1 MQIESSKPIIS
12 LQNISVSFDDQ
23 FILKDITAD
32 IKKGD
37 YVGIVGPNGS
47 GKTTLLKI
55 ILGTLK
61 PTQGTV
67 KIFDTAIEDF
77 RQREEIGYVP
87 QRSTQSE
94 FNFPATVEEVVESG
108 RAARVKLFGD
118 FGPKDRQAI
127 ETAFEVTELRGQRHQ
142 LISELSG
149 GQRQR
154 VFIARALAAE
164 PKILI
169 LDEPDIGVDIN
180 SQKKFYDFIKK
191 LNKEFN
197 MTVLLVSHDIE
208 LIASQVS
215 TVICLNHGLVCHV
228 STQDFMKEEY
238 VEQLYGKPAKT
249 DHYHH

>member
-1 MQIESSKPIIS
+1 MD
-12 LQNISVSFDDQ
+12 NVSVAFNDQ
-23 FILKDITAD
+23 FILKNITAN

-47 GKTTLLKI
+47 GKTTLLRI

-61 PTQGTV
+61 PTHGSA
-67 KIFDTAIEDF
+67 KILNVPVEEF
-77 RQREEIGYVP
+77 RQKEEIGYVP

-94 FNFPATVEEVVESG
+94 FNFPATIEEVVESG
-108 RAARVKLFGD
+108 RAARIRLFGD
-118 FGPKDRQAI
+118 FGPRDRQAI

-142 LISELSG
+142 LISQLSG

-164 PKILI
+164 PRILI

-180 SQKKFYDFIKK
+180 SQKRFYEFIKK
-191 LNKEFN
+191 LNSELG
-197 MTVLLVSHDIE
+197 MTILLVSHDIE

-228 STQDFMKEEY
+228 STKDFMKEEY
-238 VEQLYGKPAKT
+238 VEQLYGKPLKA